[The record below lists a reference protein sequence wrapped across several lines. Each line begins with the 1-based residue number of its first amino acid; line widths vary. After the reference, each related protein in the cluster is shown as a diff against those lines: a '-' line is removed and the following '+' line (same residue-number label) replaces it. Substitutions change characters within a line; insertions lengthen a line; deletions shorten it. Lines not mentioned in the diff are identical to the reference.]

1 MGSFFTA
8 YMAVQHSQNYYE
20 LLPLVMY
27 VAKYS
32 TSVRYSYVL
41 LVCRHF
47 IAIII
52 FVYLQNQSTPLYQA
66 AQNGHSNTVKLLID
80 ENAEVDCICKVNNE

>member
-32 TSVRYSYVL
+32 TSVRYSCADILLLLSSLSIYRINVL
-41 LVCRHF
+41 HCTKQHKMD
-47 IAIII
+47 IAT
-52 FVYLQNQSTPLYQA
+52 L
-66 AQNGHSNTVKLLID
+66 
-80 ENAEVDCICKVNNE
+80 